1 MARDVELLST
11 EGFKFSQVQPVD
23 MFPQTHHIECITVL
37 E

>member
-1 MARDVELLST
+1 
-11 EGFKFSQVQPVD
+11 